1 MSSVRSTKFF
11 NSRMLPGK
19 GRLWRCAPQG
29 FLYEGKL
36 SLEATDEVDSAAQ
49 MQVPPPHSSRLRRAT
64 FPSQGK
70 ASGCS
75 AVNFHAHFP
84 LDAHILSRIAK
95 RRKRMDRR
103 FCGFTDHGDLD
114 DLIFRDEEYEVSR
127 R

>member
-1 MSSVRSTKFF
+1 MRWTALRECKCLHLI
-11 NSRMLPGK
+11 RH
-19 GRLWRCAPQG
+19 G
-29 FLYEGKL
+29 F
-36 SLEATDEVDSAAQ
+36 A
-49 MQVPPPHSSRLRRAT
+49 VPPSPRR
-64 FPSQGK
+64 GK
-70 ASGCS
+70 ALGCS